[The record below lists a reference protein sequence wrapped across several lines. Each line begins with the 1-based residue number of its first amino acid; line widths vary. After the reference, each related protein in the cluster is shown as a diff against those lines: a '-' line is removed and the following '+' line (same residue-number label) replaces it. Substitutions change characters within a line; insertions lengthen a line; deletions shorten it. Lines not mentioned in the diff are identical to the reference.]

1 MGSGSGLD
9 ADLLDGYHA
18 SSLLKDITVNYGS
31 TITSANNYPTD
42 LLSGIHRTHISN
54 VEYASILT
62 GYDYAGKYW
71 QLRFR
76 PSYNRNIYYRNNAS
90 TAWSTIAFTDSDIT
104 GNAATATK
112 LQTARNINGTSFNGT
127 ANITTANWGT
137 ARNIGIVNSDGTG
150 TAVTT
155 SVNGSA
161 NINLKLPSTIKATLT
176 GNASSATYA
185 SAVTLTADN
194 TTNATRY
201 PLFASAAT
209 GNLSPRTDTGFTYN
223 PSTGALSATSFIGSL
238 TGNAS
243 SATTATTATKVSNKL
258 ILKFDTGTTENTN
271 LYTYD
276 GSAAKTINITA
287 GSNVSLTKSANTITI
302 NATDTTYSAGTK
314 ELILSGTNT
323 TNRV

>member
-1 MGSGSGLD
+1 VNALSFDKSSYRINHFMGAFG
-9 ADLLDGYHA
+9 A
-18 SSLLKDITVNYGS
+18 SSWNGFK
-31 TITSANNYPTD
+31 
-42 LLSGIHRTHISN
+42 
-54 VEYASILT
+54 
-62 GYDYAGKYW
+62 
-71 QLRFR
+71 
-76 PSYNRNIYYRNNAS
+76 
-90 TAWSTIAFTDSDIT
+90 TIAYLTDNVAS
-104 GNAATATK
+104 ATK
-112 LQTARNINGTSFNGT
+112 LQTARNINGTSFDGS

-161 NINLKLPSTIKATLT
+161 NVNLKLPATIKASLT

-194 TTNATRY
+194 SSNATRY
-201 PLFASAAT
+201 PLFVDAAT
-209 GNLSPRTDTGFTYN
+209 GNKSPRTDTGFTYN
-223 PSTGALSATSFIGSL
+223 PSTGALTATSFVGNL

-243 SATTATTATKVSNKL
+243 TASTATKVNNKL

-302 NATDTTYSAGTK
+302 NATDTDTTYSAGTK